1 MSVLDLSSKQMLAAA
16 FATPLVL
23 LAVLSFR
30 ESEPTVTG
38 PPVAVAPETGKSPVA
53 ASVPTVDLPPWSAI
67 VIGPARGKLE
77 PCGCSGGQLGGI
89 DRLSSM
95 LSFAAP
101 PDGHKAVRIAAGGVV
116 AGDAQAH
123 GPWAKAQLET
133 LWQSF
138 GMMSMDMV
146 GLAESDLVLMDE
158 MTGVKMLL
166 GAVPVVATNLLIEG
180 TELGAVES
188 SGDAPLFQ
196 RSYQPPGGPQF
207 FSFVSKTAKAK
218 STSGTGEDAKTIQWV
233 ALDAVQALTALQASG
248 TFDPAT
254 PSVVLFEG
262 TDADHEALATFL
274 GESGTLLRVNDD
286 YEASHELQRMD
297 GKSASA
303 ALGTRLRYVIRLDS
317 RETGLTYHLN
327 TVTEDV
333 PGDEVLASM
342 RGLYRMMLEVY
353 GARDSFADSKGQAP
367 LGGFVGSDA
376 CATCHQDAFEIWK
389 ESLHYVAME
398 ALADDL
404 RDGSPATNDPNCV
417 YCHSVGFGYTSGYG
431 SASLTDELRWASL
444 DGLAGVGCESCH
456 GPGGQHSRTAAAGD
470 IERSGE
476 HTCLKCHDSENDPS
490 FHFGRKWP
498 DIEHNNQ

>member
-1 MSVLDLSSKQMLAAA
+1 MSVLDLSSKPLLTTAC
-16 FATPLVL
+16 ATSLVL
-23 LAVLSFR
+23 LAVLSFTK
-30 ESEPTVTG
+30 SEASKPA
-38 PPVAVAPETGKSPVA
+38 PPAVIAYKTIQTPIA
-53 ASVPTVDLPPWSAI
+53 ASVPVVDLPPWSAL

-95 LSFAAP
+95 LGFAAP
-101 PDGHKAVRIAAGGVV
+101 PDGHQAVRIAAGGVV
-116 AGDAQAH
+116 AEDARAH
-123 GPWAKAQLET
+123 RSWAKAQLET

-138 GMMSMDMV
+138 GMMSMDMI

-158 MTGVKMLL
+158 MAGVKVLL
-166 GAVPVVATNLLIEG
+166 GDVPVVATNLLIEG
-180 TELGAVES
+180 TKLS
-188 SGDAPLFQ
+188 APNSAGETPFFQ
-196 RSYQPPGGPQF
+196 RSYQPPGGPQY
-207 FSFVSKTAKAK
+207 FSFVPKAAKAQ
-218 STSGTGEDAKTIQWV
+218 STLGSGEDAKTIQWGAV
-233 ALDAVQALTALQASG
+233 DAVQALKTLQVTG
-248 TFDPAT
+248 IFDPST

-262 TDADHEALATFL
+262 TDADRDALGAFL
-274 GESGTLLRVNDD
+274 GESGTLLRVNDE
-286 YEASHELQRMD
+286 YEASHALELAD
-297 GKSASA
+297 GQSGSAE
-303 ALGTRLRYVIRLDS
+303 LGTRLRYVVRLDS
-317 RETGLTYHLN
+317 RDTGLTYHLN

-376 CATCHQDAFEIWK
+376 CASCHQDAFEIWQ

-431 SASLTDELRWASL
+431 SSSLTDELRWASL

-456 GPGGQHSRTAAAGD
+456 GPGGQHARTGAAEH

-476 HTCLKCHDSENDPS
+476 HTCLECHDSENDPT